1 MVQCLHTLAKEDAAM
16 IEFTI
21 VVLLVVI
28 LLGGYLMADVFNN
41 RMDTCLREI
50 RDFNFN
56 LSTVASQ
63 GIFTRIALDRLSQQL
78 GFDPL
83 EDTQVFYS
91 TIPQAVLPKEELCQ
105 SEEP

>member
-1 MVQCLHTLAKEDAAM
+1 M

-28 LLGGYLMADVFNN
+28 LLGGYLMADVFNK

-50 RDFNFN
+50 RDFNSN
-56 LSTVASQ
+56 LSTIASQ

-83 EDTQVFYS
+83 KDAEVFCS
-91 TIPQAVLPKEELCQ
+91 TIPQNVIWDGTTSVPVAGTDIGGMEQL
-105 SEEP
+105 